1 MRLLTYVKENPRFTL
16 VVTANAIALCF
27 STYWLW
33 TSNFEMEPIVSSLG
47 LLATLLGLNYIN
59 DKLSKPHLKVSLSM
73 SVAKPPRGDFIYG
86 INVTIENHSVIK
98 AFIKHVQVELPNTNE
113 VIPFLY
119 EGFTD
124 QPIPK
129 IVMEPGQ
136 SFSFNI
142 AKKNLSAG
150 PHDPS
155 SYGKLVVTTDI
166 GYKFIVP
173 AKIFQQHYA
182 SLFKTET

>member
-1 MRLLTYVKENPRFTL
+1 
-16 VVTANAIALCF
+16 
-27 STYWLW
+27 
-33 TSNFEMEPIVSSLG
+33 
-47 LLATLLGLNYIN
+47 
-59 DKLSKPHLKVSLSM
+59 
-73 SVAKPPRGDFIYG
+73 
-86 INVTIENHSVIK
+86 
-98 AFIKHVQVELPNTNE
+98 
-113 VIPFLY
+113 
-119 EGFTD
+119 
-124 QPIPK
+124 
-129 IVMEPGQ
+129 MEPGQ

-166 GYKFIVP
+166 GYKFTVP